1 MSKMQER
8 TVFITG
14 GSRGI
19 GRAIALACAKE
30 GANVVIAAKS
40 DRPHPKLPGTIHS
53 VAEEI
58 RQAGGQALPL
68 VLDVRDEKLVR
79 QRVDEAAD
87 HFGGIDAMVNN
98 AGAIRLTG
106 VENLKV
112 SRYDLMHQVNAR
124 AVFVCSQAA
133 LPWLKESDRAHIL
146 SLSPP
151 LNLDTR
157 WFAQY
162 GPYTTTK
169 YAMTMLSMGMAEE
182 FRRYGIAVNTLWPKT
197 LIATAAIE
205 FEVGG
210 PQMMAQGRKPDIM
223 ADAALSILNRPA
235 ASMTGQSVIDEDVLR
250 ADGVTDFEHYRY
262 QAGDKPL
269 MPDLFLD

>member
-1 MSKMQER
+1 MNTLKER

-19 GRAIALACAKE
+19 GRAIALACARQ

-40 DRPHPKLPGTIHS
+40 DTPHPKLPGTIHT
-53 VAEEI
+53 VAEEV
-58 RQAGGQALPL
+58 RAAGGQALPL
-68 VLDVRDEKLVR
+68 VLDVRDDQLVK
-79 QRVDEAAD
+79 QRMDEAAD
-87 HFGGIDAMVNN
+87 HFGGIDALVNN

-106 VENLKV
+106 VENLKA

-124 AVFVCSQAA
+124 AVFTCSQAA
-133 LPWLKESDRAHIL
+133 LPYLKKSDRGHIL

-151 LNLDTR
+151 LNLNSK

-169 YAMTMLSMGMAEE
+169 YAMTMLSIGMAEE

-210 PQMMAQGRKPDIM
+210 PAMMAQGRKPDIM
-223 ADAALSILNRPA
+223 ADATVSILNRSA
-235 ASMTGQSVIDEDVLR
+235 VELSGQNLIDEDLLR
-250 ADGVTDFEHYRY
+250 QDGVTDFEHYRY
-262 QAGDKPL
+262 AAGDKPL
-269 MPDLFLD
+269 LPDLFLD

>member
-1 MSKMQER
+1 MNTLKGR

-19 GRAIALACAKE
+19 GRAIALACARQ

-40 DRPHPKLPGTIHS
+40 DTPHPKLPGTIHT
-53 VAEEI
+53 VAEEA
-58 RQAGGQALPL
+58 RAAGGQALPL
-68 VLDVRDEKLVR
+68 VLDVRDDQLVK
-79 QRVDEAAD
+79 QRMDEAAD
-87 HFGGIDAMVNN
+87 HFGGIDALVNN

-106 VENLKV
+106 VENLKA

-124 AVFVCSQAA
+124 AVFTCSQAA
-133 LPWLKESDRAHIL
+133 LPHLKKSDCGHIL

-151 LNLDTR
+151 LNLNSK

-169 YAMTMLSMGMAEE
+169 YAMTMLSIGMAEE

-210 PQMMAQGRKPDIM
+210 PAMMAQGRKPDIM
-223 ADAALSILNRPA
+223 ADATVSILNRSA
-235 ASMTGQSVIDEDVLR
+235 DELSGQNLIDEDLLR
-250 ADGVTDFEHYRY
+250 QDGVTDFEHYRY
-262 QAGDKPL
+262 AAGDKPL
-269 MPDLFLD
+269 LPDLFLD

>member
-1 MSKMQER
+1 MNTLHDR

-14 GSRGI
+14 ASRGI
-19 GRAIALACAKE
+19 GRAIALACARQ

-40 DRPHPKLPGTIHS
+40 DTQHPKLPGTIHS
-53 VAEEI
+53 VAEEV
-58 RQAGGQALPL
+58 REAGGQALPL
-68 VLDVRDEKLVR
+68 VLDVRDEKQIR
-79 QRVDEAAD
+79 QRIDEAGG
-87 HFGGIDAMVNN
+87 HFGGIDALINN

-124 AVFVCSQAA
+124 AVMACSQSA
-133 LPWLKESDRAHIL
+133 LPWLKQSDRPHIL

-151 LNLDTR
+151 LNLNTR

-169 YAMTMLSMGMAEE
+169 YAMTMLSLGMAEE

-223 ADAALSILNRPA
+223 ADAAASILNRSA
-235 ASMTGQSVIDEDVLR
+235 DTMTGQNLIDEDLLR
-250 ADGVTDFEHYRY
+250 QDGITNFEQYRY
-262 QAGDKPL
+262 VPGDKPL
-269 MPDLFLD
+269 LPDLFLD

>member
-1 MSKMQER
+1 MSDLTNR

-19 GRAIALACAKE
+19 GRAIALACARQ

-40 DRPHPKLPGTIHS
+40 DKPHPKLPGTIHS
-53 VAEEI
+53 VADEI
-58 RQAGGQALPL
+58 REAGGQALPL
-68 VLDVRDEKLVR
+68 VLDVRDEDRVKAC
-79 QRVDEAAD
+79 VDEAGE
-87 HFGGIDAMVNN
+87 HFVGIDALINN
-98 AGAIRLTG
+98 AGAIRLSG
-106 VENLKV
+106 VEGLKP

-124 AVFVCSQAA
+124 AVFVCSQAV
-133 LPWLKESDRAHIL
+133 LPWLKESDHAHIL
-146 SLSPP
+146 SLAPP
-151 LNLDTR
+151 LNLNTK

-169 YAMTMLSMGMAEE
+169 YGMTMLSLGMAEE
-182 FRRYGIAVNTLWPKT
+182 FSRYGIAVNTLWPKT

-210 PQMMAQGRKPDIM
+210 PKMMAQGRKPDIM
-223 ADAALSILNRPA
+223 ADATVSILGRNA
-235 ASMTGQSVIDEDVLR
+235 EQMTGQTLIDEDLLR
-250 ADGVTDFEHYRY
+250 ADGVTDFEGYRY
-262 QAGDKPL
+262 EPGDKPL

>member
-1 MSKMQER
+1 MSAMKNR

-19 GRAIALACAKE
+19 GRAIALACARE

-40 DRPHPKLPGTIHS
+40 DKPHPKLPGTIHS

-58 RQAGGQALPL
+58 QDAGGQALPL

-79 QRVDEAAD
+79 QRVEEAAT
-87 HFGGIDAMVNN
+87 HFGGIDALVNN
-98 AGAIRLTG
+98 AGAIKLTG

-124 AVFVCSQAA
+124 AVFVCSQAV
-133 LPWLKESDRAHIL
+133 LPWLKESDQAHIL

-223 ADAALSILNRPA
+223 ADAALSILSRPA
-235 ASMTGQSVIDEDVLR
+235 DRMTGQSLIDEDVLR